1 MNNINLYLDQ
11 LIEQKKVAES
21 KVSILRRV
29 LDNWNP
35 EDVSDIV
42 LKIELS
48 GQLEVAKATERSIDK
63 QIFDIRKQMA

>member
-63 QIFDIRKQMA
+63 QIFDIRKNMA

>member
-1 MNNINLYLDQ
+1 MNNIDLYLEQ
-11 LIEQKKVAES
+11 LIEQKRIAVLKVD
-21 KVSILRRV
+21 ILRRV

-35 EDVSDIV
+35 SDVADIV

-63 QIFDIRKQMA
+63 QIFDIRKNMA